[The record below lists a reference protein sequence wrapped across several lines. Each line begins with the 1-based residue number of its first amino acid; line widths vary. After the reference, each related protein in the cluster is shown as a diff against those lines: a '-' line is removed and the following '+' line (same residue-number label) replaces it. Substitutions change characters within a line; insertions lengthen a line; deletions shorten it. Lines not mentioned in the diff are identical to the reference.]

1 MKACKEY
8 LDEQGVQPCAHSA
21 KENELFISVSASC
34 KALKYRFDIYTPSE
48 PTPMIRTLE
57 LLGRMGDGW
66 EIAEDQHF
74 QFVDE
79 ATIRCEN
86 KSMVP
91 VPSSPTI
98 LGEETLKGS
107 MFSWYEERTKAVQH
121 GIMFYWWMMRKQLRN
136 FMRR

>member
-1 MKACKEY
+1 M
-8 LDEQGVQPCAHSA
+8 
-21 KENELFISVSASC
+21 
-34 KALKYRFDIYTPSE
+34 PSE

-98 LGEETLKGS
+98 LGEEALKGS
-107 MFSWYEERTKAVQH
+107 VFSWYEERTKAVQH